1 MSRLIRHSWSAGCTE
16 GLVTSLAGRTPVR
29 RLSDFIRAR
38 REDIVQDWASRVQ
51 SLSPARELSNSAI
64 VDHLPLILAR
74 VADMV
79 EAAQTGKA
87 VSLGDLPRRH
97 AVDRLGRGFDFDQIV
112 VEFNLLRRAI
122 LDLWAR
128 EMGADIDVREL
139 RHLGDAFDDALAESA
154 AKYASAR
161 EKLLRA
167 LDRVSEA
174 ALGSADLEKFLQN
187 LVTSMLT
194 GTEAVDTCVILL
206 REGEILRVRAAAGLE
221 EEFRSGF
228 SVR

>member
-1 MSRLIRHSWSAGCTE
+1 VPIS
-16 GLVTSLAGRTPVR
+16 PVHG
-29 RLSDFIRAR
+29 LSDFIRVH
-38 REDIVQDWASRVQ
+38 REDIVADWASRVK
-51 SLSPARELSNSAI
+51 SLSPAREMSRSAI
-64 VDHLPLILAR
+64 VDHVPVILAR

-79 EAAQTGKA
+79 EAAQTGDA
-87 VSLGDLPRRH
+87 VSLGDLPKRH
-97 AVDRLGRGFDFDQIV
+97 ALDRLGRGFDFDQIV
-112 VEFNLLRRAI
+112 VEFNLLRGAI

-128 EMGADIDVREL
+128 EIGAAVDVREL
-139 RHLGDAFDDALAESA
+139 RHLGDAFDGALAESA

-161 EKLLRA
+161 EKLLKA

-187 LVTSMLT
+187 LVMSMLT

-221 EEFRSGF
+221 EEL
-228 SVR
+228 